1 VTTGAVI
8 ILGRGGSK
16 GLPGKNER
24 VIGGRACV
32 LWSIDAALAA
42 QRAGAVGVVAVSS
55 DSASMLELAKRAGA
69 HALERPAML
78 AGDTATVDD
87 AARDALARLETQLGE
102 QLDPVV
108 ILYANVPVRPAGLI
122 ERAVTLLRES
132 GADCVQSYEPVGKRH
147 PWWTAVVNEHG
158 AVRPWQGE
166 VLNHGVFRR
175 QDLPPAHVPDG
186 GVLVV
191 RRAAL
196 RLEVPGVAPGPHAF
210 FGKDRRG
217 VVNEIGAVID
227 IDTEIDALVADAV
240 LRGSASAPGGGRA

>member
-1 VTTGAVI
+1 MTGGVAI

-24 VIGGRACV
+24 VIAGRPCV
-32 LWSIDAALAA
+32 LWSVDEALTAR
-42 QRAGAVGVVAVSS
+42 RAGAVEAVAVSS
-55 DSASMLELAKRAGA
+55 DSASMLELARRAGV
-69 HALERPAML
+69 HALERPATL

-87 AARDALARLETQLGE
+87 AARDALERLETLLGKK
-102 QLDPVV
+102 LDPVV

-122 ERAVTLLRES
+122 ERAVALLRES

-147 PWWTAVVNEHG
+147 PWWTAVVSEGG
-158 AVRPWQGE
+158 AVKPWEGQ

-196 RLEVPGVAPGPHAF
+196 RLEIPGVSPGPHAF
-210 FGKDRRG
+210 FGKERRG

-227 IDTEIDALVADAV
+227 IDSEIDALVAQAV
-240 LRGSASAPGGGRA
+240 LGGGRA